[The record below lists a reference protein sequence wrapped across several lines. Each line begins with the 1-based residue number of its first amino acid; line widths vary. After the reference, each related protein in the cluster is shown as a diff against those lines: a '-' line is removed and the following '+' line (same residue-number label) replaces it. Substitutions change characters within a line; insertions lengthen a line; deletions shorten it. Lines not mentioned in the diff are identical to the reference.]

1 MSRQPAIFTP
11 TAVEIIRG
19 LARQGRSAPEI
30 ADAIGS
36 TPASVRAKCSLL
48 KIRLRRGR
56 PGIAKQRLVVY
67 LRPADYDALERKA
80 RQLQK
85 SAEEL
90 SGMLLKAIVSSD
102 LYEAVLD
109 EGDNIA
115 R

>member
-56 PGIAKQRLVVY
+56 PGIAKQRLSFTCV
-67 LRPADYDALERKA
+67 
-80 RQLQK
+80 RQIMTLWNGRRVNFRNLPK
-85 SAEEL
+85 NLAECC
-90 SGMLLKAIVSSD
+90 
-102 LYEAVLD
+102 
-109 EGDNIA
+109 
-115 R
+115 